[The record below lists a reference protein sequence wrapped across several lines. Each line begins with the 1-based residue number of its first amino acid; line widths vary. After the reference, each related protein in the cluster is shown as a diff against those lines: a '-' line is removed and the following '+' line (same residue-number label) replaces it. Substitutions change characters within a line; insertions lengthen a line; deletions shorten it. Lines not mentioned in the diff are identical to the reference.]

1 MTLDGDFPDQLM
13 KTFISNRILIDNF
26 QTEGHVCFGM
36 EDQINFSECTFIDKF
51 NFLEM
56 LFPSF
61 YLHCETFFHC
71 GR

>member
-1 MTLDGDFPDQLM
+1 MTLNGDFSDQLM
-13 KTFISNRILIDNF
+13 KTFIGYQLLVDNF
-26 QTEGHVCFGM
+26 QTEDHVCLGM
-36 EDQINFSECTFIDKF
+36 EDQVYFSKSTLINKL
-51 NFLEM
+51 NLLEM